1 MTGARFA
8 GDADTPPASCAEPTV
23 AGTVTRVP
31 PTLLRQTLAYL
42 PAQLVGPLAQAVAA
56 LVWTHWLAPAP
67 YGILTF
73 LIAGQ
78 ELVFLASLS
87 WWTQYTMRYLGGLD
101 AAEREAFARS
111 EAPVV
116 AIGFLAQVA
125 GTWLVLLLLGQPVTS
140 GLAVA
145 ATAYIATRSLLMHLG
160 ERARAQGRIAIY
172 TFGQFA
178 SSVVGF
184 VFALALV
191 ATVAATPTFVLWG
204 FSVAQ
209 LAGILVMW
217 RALGMSVGGRA
228 PRGALLAAAMRYG
241 GPLLVAG
248 GFAWVAQNGIRV
260 VVGDG
265 AGAAALGLIAV
276 GWGLGQ
282 RLATTLAMLVVAAS
296 FPRAVQSLHG
306 GSKADA
312 YRQLA
317 EGGVMLMG
325 LTVPASVGLC
335 FLAQP
340 FAEIFVA
347 APFRE
352 ATIAVLPY
360 AAAAGAIRNIRIHV
374 ADPVFL
380 LTEQPRFNTAMNAA
394 DSIVMVAGC
403 FFGLLFGG
411 LVGAAAGSL
420 VATCLSTIGGFV
432 LAARAAG
439 FRFPWAPALRIAAA
453 SAIMALALY
462 AAAHWSLA
470 PAARL
475 VAEVALGVSIYAAAL
490 AALFPAMVRAL
501 LGSPFRESRGSGLV

>member
-1 MTGARFA
+1 MT
-8 GDADTPPASCAEPTV
+8 T
-23 AGTVTRVP
+23 GTVTTAP

-87 WWTQYTMRYLGGLD
+87 WWTHYTMRYLGGLD
-101 AAEREAFARS
+101 AAEREAFARN
-111 EAPVV
+111 EAPVIG
-116 AIGFLAQVA
+116 IGFLAQIA
-125 GTWLVLLLLGQPVTS
+125 GTLLVLLLLGQPVTS

-145 ATAYIATRSLLMHLG
+145 AIAYVSTRSLLMHLG

-172 TFGQFA
+172 TLGQFS

-184 VFALALV
+184 GFALALV
-191 ATVAATPTFVLWG
+191 AAVAATPTSILWG

-209 LAGILVMW
+209 FAGILVMW
-217 RALGMSVGGRA
+217 QALGMTVGAQA
-228 PRGALLAAAMRYG
+228 PSGALLSAAMGYG

-265 AGAAALGLIAV
+265 AGAAALGLVAV

-306 GSKADA
+306 GSRADA

-317 EGGVMLMG
+317 EGGVILMG

-335 FLAQP
+335 FLAHP
-340 FAEIFVA
+340 FAALFVA

-352 ATIAVLPY
+352 ATVSVLPY
-360 AAAAGAIRNIRIHV
+360 AAAAGAIRNVRLHV

-394 DSIVMVAGC
+394 DAIVMVAGC
-403 FFGLLFGG
+403 FFGLLLDG

-439 FRFPWAPALRIAAA
+439 FRFPWAPALRIALA
-453 SAIMALALY
+453 SAVMALSLY
-462 AAAHWSLA
+462 GAEHWPLA

-475 VAEVALGVSIYAAAL
+475 AAEVALGFAIYALAL
-490 AALFPAMVRAL
+490 AALFPAVVREML
-501 LGSPFRESRGSGLV
+501 RGPLRAPRGPGLT